1 MYLSAAQY
9 VFRLYAAGLILV
21 SGFFS
26 SCHPALSG
34 FFFCRPEPFL
44 PSGAFPVA
52 RPLRSSFAGAYSV
65 KRARGSWSMLLIV
78 TTSIP
83 LGRFVPLA
91 R

>member
-1 MYLSAAQY
+1 MYLSAARY

-44 PSGAFPVA
+44 PSEAFPVA